1 MGRNTTSAAATKR
14 RSKQQP
20 PLRPKK
26 SIGKI
31 KNKDKKSK
39 SDKSR
44 SSKRSEITNKKK
56 TAASAE
62 KGVVKNENEVVQWPT
77 PSQQLSFFIDQYQSA
92 NRVQLST
99 LELDSLKETSIVEL
113 CRGPAENITGDLG
126 EHVKVAFGSSWKKE
140 LCEKSLQEGQ
150 VDPGSPALLVISSS
164 ALRSLEL
171 IRELRPLTKECHSAK
186 LFSKHM
192 KVEEQVSIL
201 KDRVNVASGTPN
213 RIKKLIDMEALG
225 LSRLAVIVLDMHTD
239 VKGYSLFTLPQVRDE
254 LWDLYRS
261 YFHQP
266 LLDGKLRLCLYGPI
280 TTKSRGKK
288 NWLPRKSW
296 QSPKVRVRVQLLGE
310 ALEVSP
316 PAGFPDHPHRGFETV
331 TYMLQWMTAG
341 RGIVHS
347 EMPAG
352 EGPNLGLQLWINLSS
367 KDKMIEP
374 KYQELLNDEIP
385 SSEKDGVQVK
395 VIAGESMGAHSPV
408 YTRTPTMYLDFTIKP
423 NAQFHQTIPES
434 WNSFVYIIEGE
445 GVFGIPNSQPS
456 PAHHILVLGPGD
468 GLSVWNKSSNSLR
481 FVLVGGQPIN
491 EPVVQHGP
499 FVMNTQDEIDK
510 TIEDYYY
517 GKNGFEMARYWRSE

>member
-1 MGRNTTSAAATKR
+1 MGPNTTSAAATKR

-20 PLRPKK
+20 PMRPKK

-44 SSKRSEITNKKK
+44 SSKRSENKNKKK

-62 KGVVKNENEVVQWPT
+62 KGVVKSENEVVQWPT

-113 CRGPAENITGDLG
+113 RRGPAENITGDLG
-126 EHVKVAFGSSWKKE
+126 EHVKDAFGSSWKQK

-150 VDPGSPALLVISSS
+150 LDPGSPSLLVISSS

-171 IRELRPLTKECHSAK
+171 IRELRPLTKECHAAK

-239 VKGYSLFTLPQVRDE
+239 VKGYSLFTLPQVSPD
-254 LWDLYRS
+254 
-261 YFHQP
+261 
-266 LLDGKLRLCLYGPI
+266 
-280 TTKSRGKK
+280 
-288 NWLPRKSW
+288 WLPRKSW

-331 TYMLQWMTAG
+331 TYMLQGGITHQDFAGHKGTIHTGEVQWMTAG

-374 KYQELLNDEIP
+374 KYQELLNNDIP
-385 SSEKDGVQVK
+385 SSEKDGVEVK
-395 VIAGESMGAHSPV
+395 VIAGESMGVHSPV

-423 NAQFHQTIPES
+423 NAQYHQTIPES

-468 GLSVWNKSSNSLR
+468 GLSVWNKSSDLLR